1 VSAVLGIDYGGT
13 RTKLLLARRIGD
25 EWELVAQRSIAT
37 ASGSVTA
44 IVDEVRAFVEG
55 EHVSSFGITVP
66 GVLDEASGT
75 VLRSTNL
82 PWLDA
87 TRPADDVRAAVPTLG
102 PGVAVQDGS
111 AAALAEATLGAGR
124 GHRDVFVVTLG
135 TGVAGAH
142 LIDGE
147 IHAGAHGAA
156 GEIGHVAVG
165 GDLRCSCGGIGCLET
180 FIGGRNLGTR
190 WDALGSS
197 AGVAPSGAREVV
209 EAADAGDVRA
219 VDLLDEATGKL
230 AQGLLGLIA
239 TVDPGVIVLGG
250 GVAQAHDRV
259 VAPTVAKVSEG
270 ATFHTVPPIAPAQL
284 GPWAGAWGAVLR
296 ADAVVRASV
305 VA

>member
-1 VSAVLGIDYGGT
+1 MSAVLGIDYGGT
-13 RTKLLLARRIGD
+13 RTKLLLARRTGD
-25 EWELVAQRSIAT
+25 EWDLVAQESVAT
-37 ASGSVTA
+37 ASGSVGA
-44 IVDEVRAFVEG
+44 IVDQVRAFVAGHE
-55 EHVSSFGITVP
+55 VAAFGITVP

-82 PWLDA
+82 PWLDD
-87 TRPADDVRAAVPTLG
+87 TRPAGDVRTAVPELG

-165 GDLRCSCGGIGCLET
+165 GDMRCSCGGIGCLET
-180 FIGGRNLGTR
+180 FIGGRNLGAR
-190 WDALGSS
+190 WDAVT
-197 AGVAPSGAREVV
+197 GVGGTSGAREVV
-209 EAADAGDVRA
+209 EAADAGDARA
-219 VDLLDEATGKL
+219 AVMLDEATGKL

-259 VAPTVAKVSEG
+259 VAPTIAKVAEG
-270 ATFHTVPPIAPAQL
+270 ATFHTVPPIASAQL
-284 GPWAGAWGAVLR
+284 GPWAGAWGAALR
-296 ADAVVRASV
+296 ADAVVRASL